1 MRLVFDIEA
10 NGLDD
15 ASLIHCLVA
24 TDLNTG
30 TTYEFE
36 PSKVEQGFRLLMSA
50 DQIIGHNII
59 GYDLPL
65 ITKLYPWFT
74 YDRAKVIDTL
84 ILSRLIWT
92 NLGEMDRTAVPEK
105 KPDGDLTGSHG
116 LKAWGQ
122 RFGNHK
128 VEHEDWSTFS
138 PEMLDRCKGDVDIT
152 VQLWQAIEKAKVDP
166 RASELEHAVAFICAQ
181 QERYGFTF
189 DEPKAQQLAAH
200 FQSKLANLEQELQD
214 TIAPFYLPDGKVLTS
229 KRTTNGTKR
238 PSTTA
243 GAEYQKIKLVTFNP
257 GSRHH
262 IADRLKKLY
271 GWEPTVFTPSG
282 QPQVDEV
289 TLSKL
294 VWPEAKLLTEY
305 FLMQKRLGL
314 LIGKDEDK
322 GWLNVVTKGKI
333 HGRVI
338 TNGAVTGR
346 MTHRLIA
353 NIPRVTSPYG
363 RELRELFTASPDR
376 CQVGIDVSG
385 LELRMLAHFL
395 AAWDAGAYGKEV
407 CEGDVHTYNMIA
419 AGLATRDQ
427 AKTFCYGWLYG
438 AGATKLGSIAEPTA
452 DEVTQTKIGKRL
464 KKAFASKIP
473 GIPELLRS
481 VEEAAKRGYLKG
493 LDGRKIPLR
502 SPHSALNFLLQGAG
516 AVVCKRW
523 VVELDNEVERRG
535 WRGKAQSLIVYHDET
550 QYEVD
555 PEIAEEFGKVAVMCI
570 ARAGEYFGIRIPLTG
585 EYKVGRSWAD
595 CH

>member
-30 TTYEFE
+30 TTYKFE
-36 PSKVEQGFRLLMSA
+36 PSKVEQGFRLLMNA

-74 YDRAKVIDTL
+74 IPQAKVRDTL

-92 NLGEMDRTAVPEK
+92 NLGDMDRQAVPTK
-105 KPDGDLTGSHG
+105 KPDGDLIGSHS

-122 RFGNHK
+122 RFGNAK
-128 VEHEDWSTFS
+128 VEHEDWTVFS
-138 PEMLDRCKGDVDIT
+138 PEMLGRCRGDVDIT
-152 VQLWQAIEKAKVDP
+152 VTLWQAIERAKVDP
-166 RASELEHAVAFICAQ
+166 RASELEHAVAFICDR

-189 DEPKAQQLAAH
+189 DKPKAQQLAAQ
-200 FQSKLANLEQELQD
+200 FQSKLATLEQDLQD
-214 TIAPFYLPDGKVLTS
+214 TIAPFYLPDGKVLIS

-262 IADRLKKLY
+262 IANRLTTLY
-271 GWEPTVFTPSG
+271 GWVPTVFTPSG

-289 TLSKL
+289 ILSKL

-322 GWLNVVTKGKI
+322 GWLNVVKDGRV

-346 MTHRLIA
+346 MTHRVIA

-363 RELRELFTASPDR
+363 AELRSVFIPSPGR
-376 CQVGIDVSG
+376 LQVGIDVSG

-395 AAWDAGAYGKEV
+395 ALYDDGAYGKVV
-407 CEGDVHTYNMIA
+407 CEGDVHTFNMLA
-419 AGLATRDQ
+419 AGLKTRDQ
-427 AKTFCYGWLYG
+427 AKTFCYAWLYG
-438 AGATKLGSIAEPTA
+438 GGAVKIGSIAEPLA
-452 DEVTQTKIGKRL
+452 DEVTQARIGKRL
-464 KKAFASKIP
+464 KKAFANKIP
-473 GIPELLRS
+473 GVTELLQGL
-481 VEEAAKRGYLKG
+481 EGAAKRGYLRG
-493 LDGRKIPLR
+493 LDGREIKLR
-502 SPHSALNFLLQGAG
+502 SAHSALNFLLQGAG

-523 VVELDNEVERRG
+523 IVELDNEVERRG

-555 PEIAEEFGKVAVMCI
+555 PEIVEEFGKVAVMCI

-585 EYKVGRSWAD
+585 EYKVGTSWAT